1 MAAQTQ
7 HQVQLRRTDFQQ
19 QMGIPGQTRNQ
30 AFIVLT
36 DFEDDWGGQILYTDN
51 FAVTGVCGAL

>member
-36 DFEDDWGGQILYTDN
+36 DVEDDWGGQILYTDN
-51 FAVTGVCGAL
+51 FAV